1 MFSFDEAVKFL
12 DFDEYPVR
20 NGHEWNDRVKEA
32 EAWMAARRE
41 ALAEVVA
48 EGRRLADTGRMEL
61 ETHRA
66 IEQLDN
72 VIDVA
77 NEFEAEIERNRGEV
91 DLAVEK
97 RDGLEKDIRAMVD
110 VIHSLA
116 QRNLQEPEIVQ
127 ATRRDLSSRDPQLC
141 SLSRRAAELHASL
154 PGRSSA
160 SRDASLDELNQ
171 LLGQLEAGLAGS
183 ASRSETRE
191 PGPSQP
197 SPDRTS
203 RSSVGGELAME
214 VMCTDQGTTTEEEK
228 SKAEAQEEPK
238 HRQQSSVDIP
248 IHFEPEQPQR
258 LGQMNIEVEE
268 EQASTVAH
276 FASIAQ
282 HHNTPNDGCSHGSI
296 PVGICTNEIVNL
308 QKGGDVVATSSAI
321 QTSKTSEE
329 EARQAVT
336 SSDFK
341 PEDRYEAQTASN
353 VKQPED
359 HAPEASEA
367 KLERTSSEA
376 KALDDDGAKTI
387 SRVTAPATKLEP
399 ESHAPEASESAA
411 KLERTPPEKKL
422 ELEPRAPK
430 PEEQDALARAP
441 VVEAVPVMRF
451 SENQEGLAHA
461 PEAPESEAKLKRMSS
476 EAKPEAEAQASPHPE
491 SVITSAG
498 PKPQA
503 EAQKPVEA
511 PEPKPESSPIRHYAV
526 KSVLEQVLDNVRS
539 QSSSPD
545 TASVELNFPSSS
557 EGEFGS
563 SSEEE
568 GEQAKEDVEKATEAH
583 DVEAVQA
590 DDAHEPA
597 QVAVEPESLQH
608 KEEPP
613 QLQQA
618 AQPVG
623 EAELPE
629 VGAAEGVPRPQKAA
643 GLGIVATKPVDKV
656 LFPEVAAP
664 HKPPPVDEAIKP
676 VGVSGLPEVSAPE
689 LLQLEAK
696 APEAQLILT
705 DVRPVELGA
714 ELVLRTPSPR
724 PETPLE
730 GVLEKVKDS
739 LDVSAIIETVL
750 LELEQVPKAVKVEHE
765 ERAVGAEPT
774 PEEAGRVPVVVE
786 DVKTKPYPDESGEK
800 AGTVGVSDKVQEILE
815 RSDLQKPVPEVQKA
829 VVKREAET
837 SPGTE
842 IPEQSTVQTVSSRIP
857 EESAPKAA
865 IPKEVAYRKETESN
879 SEIQAIPEQSDMH
892 PKTTKIPVEIAEE
905 PAIPEEQP
913 DRKKPEIPMHS
924 SVHSNPEADTSNIP
938 KDSFSGDE
946 STLSIINYEDNLV
959 PVEPEMANIE
969 ATVAPKQ
976 KTEADTVALA
986 IAPLQHAPID
996 EPGIPYPVYNL
1007 EEEDGRSL
1015 DSYSEPLSKYETP
1028 PETLRDATPSS
1039 DEMSD
1044 VTPKPLA
1051 GTDSREVTPVEK
1063 GQREPSG
1070 SRVEEAIIPKS
1081 IKSYE
1086 KTPPR
1091 HQPSSSKNRPDMD
1104 EVYEI
1109 LDNIEDGLSF
1119 EEEYPLENVERDE
1132 RHYKEMHKQLDEA
1145 AKALE
1150 ANLMEMN
1157 MMQADHTRDRIETL
1171 RKDVDER
1178 KRKGHDEKR
1187 EWIDFSKTL
1196 QEAERLYLKGMRL
1209 TDDWTKKG
1217 LKDRE
1222 NPKAKEM
1229 LDRIARTANRAETAV
1244 CDVVRRAG
1252 GSEKRLAELAD
1263 HRQTLSQLEQGK
1275 DRLVLMH
1282 TVEMHVKHDV
1292 RRLVSQA
1299 AQRIADIRSDI
1310 ADRSRSLDEMRL
1322 RAEEMWR
1329 EVDRVEEMAKE
1340 IERRVEAARDAV
1352 IYTPSRDTAMAV
1364 KSDAADL
1371 RMAASKLEKI
1381 LANAEKDKPVIPEK
1395 QKKKI
1400 TAVISISRNAA
1411 ASADSLVLRDSS
1423 ATQESSEM
1431 SLSTVIEVSERSEL
1445 TPVPRRTAS
1454 ALSAEGTLEPSD
1466 RVESVHDEVHTSDEE
1481 STEPRTRSSINGPPL
1496 PDHIRDQI
1504 NTLQNVWEELRQ
1516 RQLEPIHISDTAATP
1531 RVKSRANDLC
1541 QAVERVAV
1549 AAQKRKGQLQRA
1561 ADMAKTFDQHRED
1574 VDLWMGAAEEDI
1586 GDRAPMETNEEM
1598 VRAELARVE
1607 AILEAMPE
1615 HRQHMHELNVKGNS
1629 LLDEYPRDE
1638 AHNLSHLLS
1647 RMNMRW
1653 TQFNDNVRIRRAA
1666 LEASLRSRS
1675 DFHSALAEV
1684 EEWLQRVTH
1693 SLQKLDRK
1701 TGNTQSL
1708 KDTQR
1713 RREWMQA
1720 EKNLGHEID
1729 AHVEVVRSVDEMGK
1743 KILGGLDAGKD
1754 KQTMEERLN
1763 DLQQHWQGVQQLQT
1777 AIKKRL
1783 ADAEEEWE
1791 KLTKSLAELIH
1802 WTENKSKQLL
1812 AQQPVGGSLSSV
1824 LAQGA
1829 FVKGVE
1835 REIEA
1840 KSGLVKEVVG
1850 SAHSYLMQHDL
1861 RPRMYKPGVLED
1873 GGEHLGDEKDM
1884 EERRYGLQIHA
1895 DCERLKEKWAELGGQ
1910 NTDWGKVVAG
1920 AAQRLQELER
1930 ALAECQLHLSS
1941 VEQELETAQT
1951 VENLRLEELKKA
1963 RAEVEGMSD
1972 RVDQL
1977 RVHLDD
1983 ANDACGRILAAD
1995 MPLDAHPK
2003 NQLDAVNQRFGAVKA
2018 SVRVRAAALRNAL
2031 SDFGP
2036 SSEHFL
2042 NHSVTLPWQRA
2053 ISKTNQLPY
2062 YIDHNTEHTQWEH
2075 PVWVEMAKELNS
2087 FNRVK
2092 FIAYRCAMKLRAL
2105 QKRLCLDLVSMQMLE
2120 KAFARLEGLSN
2131 EECPQLEGMVCS
2143 LLPLFETLHQQHPGL
2158 VKSVALAVDLCI
2170 NFLLNLFDPSRDGLL
2185 RVLSFKVALIV
2196 FCNAPL
2202 EDKYRALFELV
2213 AQEGQADQKHVAL
2226 LFYDLIHIPKLVG
2239 EAAAFGGSN
2248 VEPSVRSCFETV
2260 KLTSHI
2266 QLPPFLEW
2274 LKKEPQSIV
2283 WLPVMHRLATAEFSK
2298 HQAKCNVCKMFPIVG
2313 LRYRCLHCFNFDIVP
2328 TTSGEDVRDFAHM
2341 LRNKLGKRRKT
2352 IGYLPVDVGEE
2363 GRPLATAAP
2372 AAHNP
2377 HTAPVHSR
2385 IAACAQRIAHL
2396 TQNEAAEPREEMV
2409 TSDVKSP
2416 LQLISQ
2422 VDQMQK
2428 DELDQLLQRLQLEN
2442 VELRRELEKKK
2453 VAVQSTPDLDRS
2465 GYGAGT
2471 MPRHRDGGLRGGTL
2485 PRLGTQ
2491 AGTHGRSVPSLHTAK
2506 STNDIGVAEEAK
2518 ALRLHKQ
2525 RLEHRSRILEQQ
2537 NTQLEMQLQRLKK
2550 MIEQQRDSTSRLPS
2564 MSAERDWGQTLSYN
2578 GDRSDYAAPVNGNG
2592 HLHGPASN
2600 DWESDAENQDAT
2612 GLGRGPDRM
2621 HSLLATVDDLGRAME
2636 SLVVS
2641 VVCESDNER

>member
-1 MFSFDEAVKFL
+1 MAGNDPVSDVNSRWQRLEQRLEQQPSSSSSPPSLPPPHPPHSSFEDGVRQLESSFDVAVKFL

-160 SRDASLDELNQ
+160 SRDASLDELNR

-282 HHNTPNDGCSHGSI
+282 HHNTPNDGCSHASV
-296 PVGICTNEIVNL
+296 PVGICTNEMVNL
-308 QKGGDVVATSSAI
+308 QKGGDDVATSSAI
-321 QTSKTSEE
+321 QTSKTSEA
-329 EARQAVT
+329 EAREAMT

-341 PEDRYEAQTASN
+341 PEDGYEAQAASK

-367 KLERTSSEA
+367 KLERTSPEA
-376 KALDDDGAKTI
+376 KAQDDDGAKTI

-411 KLERTPPEKKL
+411 KLERTSSETKL
-422 ELEPRAPK
+422 ELEPRAPN

-451 SENQEGLAHA
+451 SENQEDQAHA
-461 PEAPESEAKLKRMSS
+461 PEAPEPEAKLKRMPS
-476 EAKPEAEAQASPHPE
+476 ETKPEAEAQASPHPE

-511 PEPKPESSPIRHYAV
+511 SEPKPESSPIRHYAV
-526 KSVLEQVLDNVRS
+526 KSVLERVLDNVRS

-568 GEQAKEDVEKATEAH
+568 GEQAKEGVERAAEGH
-583 DVEAVQA
+583 DVKAVQA

-597 QVAVEPESLQH
+597 QVAVRPESLQH
-608 KEEPP
+608 KVEPP
-613 QLQQA
+613 RLQQA
-618 AQPVG
+618 DQPVG

-629 VGAAEGVPRPQKAA
+629 VDAAEEVPRPQKEA
-643 GLGIVATKPVDKV
+643 GLGIEATKPADKV
-656 LFPEVAAP
+656 LLPEVAAP
-664 HKPPPVDEAIKP
+664 HKPPRVDEAIKP
-676 VGVSGLPEVSAPE
+676 VDVPEHPEDSASE
-689 LLQLEAK
+689 LRQLEAK

-739 LDVSAIIETVL
+739 LDVSAIIETVR

-765 ERAVGAEPT
+765 ERAVEAEPT

-829 VVKREAET
+829 VVKREAEA

-842 IPEQSTVQTVSSRIP
+842 IPEQSTVQTVMSRIP
-857 EESAPKAA
+857 EESAPKPA
-865 IPKEVAYRKETESN
+865 ISAEVAYRKETESIP
-879 SEIQAIPEQSDMH
+879 EIQE
-892 PKTTKIPVEIAEE
+892 IPVESNIQPPAGTIPGEAAVK
-905 PAIPEEQP
+905 PAILEEQP
-913 DRKKPEIPMHS
+913 DRKRPEIPMHS
-924 SVHSNPEADTSNIP
+924 SVPSNPEADTSNIP

-946 STLSIINYEDNLV
+946 STLNIINYEDNLV

-1015 DSYSEPLSKYETP
+1015 DSYSDPLSKYETP

-1044 VTPKPLA
+1044 VTPKPMAGEGARDIFEAKPGEEAYKASEALVITKPAEVPKEADAQVAAHAFEEKPNFGESADQAILA
-1051 GTDSREVTPVEK
+1051 DQDPELLEKVRQAEAEPKPWIRQAERALQKVLETAIGARAHDDDHHQKHVDEAREWLRQSPEKRQTQRGKTDSREVTPVEK

-1070 SRVEEAIIPKS
+1070 PRVEEAIIPKS

-1132 RHYKEMHKQLDEA
+1132 RHYKEMHKQLDKA

-1178 KRKGHDEKR
+1178 KRKSHDEKR

-1209 TDDWTKKG
+1209 TEDWTKKG

-1252 GSEKRLAELAD
+1252 GVLPRMREGGVKETETRRAVYDLDEKFAEWSRQARALLDTSVVDVDALRSQSTSICEWCDLVEGEICSLIHWTDIDTIQEYKDKSEKRLVELAD
-1263 HRQTLSQLEQGK
+1263 HRQTLSHLEQGK

-1292 RRLVSQA
+1292 RRLVSHA

-1352 IYTPSRDTAMAV
+1352 IYTPSRDAAMAV

-1395 QKKKI
+1395 QK
-1400 TAVISISRNAA
+1400 R
-1411 ASADSLVLRDSS
+1411 
-1423 ATQESSEM
+1423 
-1431 SLSTVIEVSERSEL
+1431 
-1445 TPVPRRTAS
+1445 
-1454 ALSAEGTLEPSD
+1454 
-1466 RVESVHDEVHTSDEE
+1466 
-1481 STEPRTRSSINGPPL
+1481 
-1496 PDHIRDQI
+1496 
-1504 NTLQNVWEELRQ
+1504 
-1516 RQLEPIHISDTAATP
+1516 
-1531 RVKSRANDLC
+1531 
-1541 QAVERVAV
+1541 
-1549 AAQKRKGQLQRA
+1549 
-1561 ADMAKTFDQHRED
+1561 
-1574 VDLWMGAAEEDI
+1574 
-1586 GDRAPMETNEEM
+1586 
-1598 VRAELARVE
+1598 
-1607 AILEAMPE
+1607 
-1615 HRQHMHELNVKGNS
+1615 
-1629 LLDEYPRDE
+1629 
-1638 AHNLSHLLS
+1638 
-1647 RMNMRW
+1647 
-1653 TQFNDNVRIRRAA
+1653 
-1666 LEASLRSRS
+1666 
-1675 DFHSALAEV
+1675 
-1684 EEWLQRVTH
+1684 
-1693 SLQKLDRK
+1693 
-1701 TGNTQSL
+1701 
-1708 KDTQR
+1708 
-1713 RREWMQA
+1713 
-1720 EKNLGHEID
+1720 
-1729 AHVEVVRSVDEMGK
+1729 
-1743 KILGGLDAGKD
+1743 
-1754 KQTMEERLN
+1754 
-1763 DLQQHWQGVQQLQT
+1763 
-1777 AIKKRL
+1777 
-1783 ADAEEEWE
+1783 
-1791 KLTKSLAELIH
+1791 
-1802 WTENKSKQLL
+1802 
-1812 AQQPVGGSLSSV
+1812 
-1824 LAQGA
+1824 
-1829 FVKGVE
+1829 
-1835 REIEA
+1835 
-1840 KSGLVKEVVG
+1840 
-1850 SAHSYLMQHDL
+1850 
-1861 RPRMYKPGVLED
+1861 
-1873 GGEHLGDEKDM
+1873 
-1884 EERRYGLQIHA
+1884 
-1895 DCERLKEKWAELGGQ
+1895 
-1910 NTDWGKVVAG
+1910 
-1920 AAQRLQELER
+1920 
-1930 ALAECQLHLSS
+1930 
-1941 VEQELETAQT
+1941 
-1951 VENLRLEELKKA
+1951 
-1963 RAEVEGMSD
+1963 
-1972 RVDQL
+1972 
-1977 RVHLDD
+1977 
-1983 ANDACGRILAAD
+1983 
-1995 MPLDAHPK
+1995 
-2003 NQLDAVNQRFGAVKA
+2003 
-2018 SVRVRAAALRNAL
+2018 
-2031 SDFGP
+2031 
-2036 SSEHFL
+2036 
-2042 NHSVTLPWQRA
+2042 
-2053 ISKTNQLPY
+2053 
-2062 YIDHNTEHTQWEH
+2062 
-2075 PVWVEMAKELNS
+2075 
-2087 FNRVK
+2087 
-2092 FIAYRCAMKLRAL
+2092 
-2105 QKRLCLDLVSMQMLE
+2105 
-2120 KAFARLEGLSN
+2120 
-2131 EECPQLEGMVCS
+2131 
-2143 LLPLFETLHQQHPGL
+2143 
-2158 VKSVALAVDLCI
+2158 
-2170 NFLLNLFDPSRDGLL
+2170 
-2185 RVLSFKVALIV
+2185 
-2196 FCNAPL
+2196 
-2202 EDKYRALFELV
+2202 
-2213 AQEGQADQKHVAL
+2213 
-2226 LFYDLIHIPKLVG
+2226 
-2239 EAAAFGGSN
+2239 
-2248 VEPSVRSCFETV
+2248 
-2260 KLTSHI
+2260 
-2266 QLPPFLEW
+2266 
-2274 LKKEPQSIV
+2274 
-2283 WLPVMHRLATAEFSK
+2283 
-2298 HQAKCNVCKMFPIVG
+2298 
-2313 LRYRCLHCFNFDIVP
+2313 
-2328 TTSGEDVRDFAHM
+2328 
-2341 LRNKLGKRRKT
+2341 
-2352 IGYLPVDVGEE
+2352 
-2363 GRPLATAAP
+2363 
-2372 AAHNP
+2372 
-2377 HTAPVHSR
+2377 
-2385 IAACAQRIAHL
+2385 
-2396 TQNEAAEPREEMV
+2396 
-2409 TSDVKSP
+2409 
-2416 LQLISQ
+2416 
-2422 VDQMQK
+2422 
-2428 DELDQLLQRLQLEN
+2428 
-2442 VELRRELEKKK
+2442 
-2453 VAVQSTPDLDRS
+2453 
-2465 GYGAGT
+2465 
-2471 MPRHRDGGLRGGTL
+2471 
-2485 PRLGTQ
+2485 
-2491 AGTHGRSVPSLHTAK
+2491 
-2506 STNDIGVAEEAK
+2506 
-2518 ALRLHKQ
+2518 
-2525 RLEHRSRILEQQ
+2525 
-2537 NTQLEMQLQRLKK
+2537 
-2550 MIEQQRDSTSRLPS
+2550 
-2564 MSAERDWGQTLSYN
+2564 
-2578 GDRSDYAAPVNGNG
+2578 
-2592 HLHGPASN
+2592 
-2600 DWESDAENQDAT
+2600 
-2612 GLGRGPDRM
+2612 
-2621 HSLLATVDDLGRAME
+2621 
-2636 SLVVS
+2636 
-2641 VVCESDNER
+2641 